1 LHSVKAKFREFGLY
15 NGAFKGMLPPPHLKR
30 FTLDFQNKRRRMMN
44 KTDLINQVATVVG
57 TQKQAREAV
66 DCVFKSIADALA
78 GSDSVQISGFGSFK
92 VSERKARTGRNPQT
106 GEAIQIPAGRVPRF
120 VAGKTLKDAVK

>member
-1 LHSVKAKFREFGLY
+1 
-15 NGAFKGMLPPPHLKR
+15 
-30 FTLDFQNKRRRMMN
+30 MN
-44 KTDLINQVATVVG
+44 KTDLINQVAAVVG
-57 TQKQAREAV
+57 TQKQAKEAV

-78 GSDSVQISGFGSFK
+78 DNDGVQISGFGSFK